1 MLRCVCLAVLLAVA
15 SARLMTVFESPLDAP
30 KDWTLVSRTQEDF
43 NVEFTVALTQN
54 NLEALEKELYK
65 VSNLKDAENY
75 GKWWSVERIRD
86 FVAPDKKD
94 QVAVRSW
101 LESFGM
107 KVRPFGSFQRVSGS
121 SKSVENMLG
130 SSFYTFEKDGKQIN
144 RLMSYNIPMRLE
156 DKIVMISG
164 LTGFPVKRR
173 SGISQVATDDSKGK
187 VVPEVIWDLYGIPS
201 TNEVVWA
208 NNSICLVEYE
218 NDRSYTASD
227 LLTFEA
233 GALVP
238 PVSPSHIVGPYYAKY
253 PDTEATLDVQYGIGI
268 ALNTDTWYW
277 TSTGWLYDWA
287 TDFLATDPVPL
298 VVSMSWGWDETN
310 QCDVGNCNG
319 MTSEQYVNYVNNQ
332 YMQITMRGT
341 TILAASG
348 DQGAPGDNDAKCTDR
363 KDPLSSIFPGASQ
376 YVFSIGATTLT
387 DPLPTDPYN
396 FQSPVCKTTDCSTS
410 TTEIVCSYPDA
421 LITTGGGFSTYLPRP
436 SWQNDA
442 VTNYLNTNRQ
452 LPPSTDYN
460 ATNRGFPDVS
470 ALGHNYLITYFG
482 SNVLVDGTSAST
494 PVWAGIIARWNAY
507 RLSVG
512 KPPLGFVNPMIY
524 QMYSDL
530 PTAFTD
536 ITSGDNS
543 CTESCCIEGY
553 YCQSGWDPVTGL
565 GTPVYPLMWGYMTQL
580 P

>member
-1 MLRCVCLAVLLAVA
+1 MLRFLCVAVLVAVA
-15 SARLMTVFESPLDAP
+15 SARLMTVFNSPQNAP
-30 KDWTLVSRTQEDF
+30 KDWTFVGQTQEDF

-54 NLEALEKELYK
+54 NLEALEMELMK
-65 VSNLKDAENY
+65 VSNPKDAENY

-94 QVAVRSW
+94 QVAVRAW

-107 KVRPFGSFQRVSGS
+107 KVRPFGSFQKVSGS
-121 SKSVENMLG
+121 SKAVEKMLG
-130 SSFYTFEKDGKQIN
+130 SFFYTFEKDGKRIN
-144 RLMSYNIPMRLE
+144 RLMSYNIPARL
-156 DKIVMISG
+156 DDAVVMISG

-173 SGISQVATDDSKGK
+173 SGISKVATDDTKGK
-187 VVPEVIWDLYGIPS
+187 VVPEVIWDLYGIPA

-218 NDRSYTASD
+218 NDRSYTSTD
-227 LLTFEA
+227 LSSFEA

-238 PVSPSHIVGPYYAKY
+238 PVAPTHIVGPYYAKY

-287 TDFLATDPVPL
+287 VDFLATDPVPY

-310 QCDVGNCNG
+310 QCDIGNCNG
-319 MTSEQYVNYVNNQ
+319 MTSEQYVNTVNNQ

-348 DQGAPGDNDAKCTDR
+348 DQGAPGDNDASCTNTQA
-363 KDPLSSIFPGASQ
+363 PLSSIFPGASQ
-376 YVFSIGATTLT
+376 WVFSIGATTLT
-387 DPLPTDPYN
+387 DPKPSDPYN
-396 FQSPVCKTTDCSTS
+396 FQSPVCQTTDCSTS
-410 TTEIVCSYPDA
+410 TTEIVCTYPDA
-421 LITTGGGFSTYLPRP
+421 LITSGGGFSTYLPRP
-436 SWQNDA
+436 SWQNAD

-460 ATNRGFPDVS
+460 ATNRGFPDIS
-470 ALGHNYLITYFG
+470 ALGHNYFITYFG
-482 SNVLVDGTSAST
+482 SNLLVDGTSAST

-512 KPPLGFVNPMIY
+512 KPVLGFVNPMIY

-536 ITSGDNS
+536 ITTGDNS
-543 CTESCCIEGY
+543 CTESCCIEGF
-553 YCQSGWDPVTGL
+553 YCQAGWDPVTGL
-565 GTPVYPLMWGYMTQL
+565 GTPVYPLMWGYVTQL